1 MIHFFISIVIFY
13 LLFTVGTNL
22 KIENFK
28 FESGSV
34 KLLVL
39 MNVFHTIL
47 VPLVAILLFLMAS
60 LDPVIGTGLLLIAA
74 APIGAMSNYYV
85 NVARGDLA
93 LAIMLTGTTSLL
105 SFITAPLICVLIAG
119 LLVHETIGSIPFGQ
133 ILRQTIPNVLVP
145 VVAGMAARYWMR
157 DWIMGHQRWM
167 ETLGFAAVVVL
178 VATVLA
184 SQLGM
189 LTASMV
195 VSAVWLSAVFT
206 ILLLCVGW
214 CAAWLTAAENCR
226 QRMTALMFG
235 FPARNIGLS
244 TLLAAN
250 VFGKVELAAF
260 GAIFFVTQLLI
271 LVSLALW
278 FRRSAAAVA

>member
-1 MIHFFISIVIFY
+1 MIHLFISIVIFY

-22 KIENFK
+22 KIECFK

-34 KLLVL
+34 KLLFL
-39 MNVFHTIL
+39 MNVFHIVV

-145 VVAGMAARYWMR
+145 VVAGMAVRHWMR

-167 ETLGFAAVVVL
+167 ETLGFAAVLVL
-178 VATVLA
+178 VATVLT

-195 VSAVWLSAVFT
+195 ISAVWLSAVFT

-214 CAAWLTAAENCR
+214 CAARLTAVENCR

-260 GAIFFVTQLLI
+260 GAIFFVTQLLM
-271 LVSLALW
+271 LVPFALW
-278 FRRSAAAVA
+278 FRRSAAAAQ